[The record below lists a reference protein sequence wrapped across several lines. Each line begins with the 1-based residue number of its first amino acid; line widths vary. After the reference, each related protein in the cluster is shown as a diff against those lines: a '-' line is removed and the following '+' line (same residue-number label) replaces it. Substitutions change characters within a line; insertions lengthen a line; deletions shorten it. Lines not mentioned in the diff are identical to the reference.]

1 MGKEVRLLTMSWGI
15 STLMLKVIEKDNL
28 DLLGLTKDGVSVAR
42 LNTEQG
48 RRNLVKVMTS
58 QKRDKILSKKDKI
71 KSKGLLFE
79 FK

>member
-1 MGKEVRLLTMSWGI
+1 
-15 STLMLKVIEKDNL
+15 MLKVIEKDNL

-58 QKRDKILSKKDKI
+58 
-71 KSKGLLFE
+71 
-79 FK
+79 

>member
-1 MGKEVRLLTMSWGI
+1 
-15 STLMLKVIEKDNL
+15 MLKVIEKDNL

-58 QKRDKILSKKDKI
+58 QKRDKILSKKYKI
-71 KSKGLLFE
+71 KSKG
-79 FK
+79 

>member
-1 MGKEVRLLTMSWGI
+1 
-15 STLMLKVIEKDNL
+15 MLKVIEKDNL

-58 QKRDKILSKKDKI
+58 QKRDKILSKKDKT
-71 KSKGLLFE
+71 KSKG
-79 FK
+79 